1 MHNSLEP
8 GALILQIISSI
19 RAIDGRISEIRNNIV
34 NKYFTEPGTEL
45 AKDRM
50 KKLLETRMQL
60 YYSLFDS
67 TQAFSK
73 YLGQET
79 QITYE
84 NLKREIEQQ

>member
-1 MHNSLEP
+1 MSLEP
-8 GALILQIISSI
+8 GELILQIISSI
-19 RAIDGRISEIRNNIV
+19 RSLDGRISEIKRGIV
-34 NKYFTEPGTEL
+34 NKNLTKSGL
-45 AKDRM
+45 VDAKERM

-60 YYSLFDS
+60 CYSLFDS

-73 YLGQET
+73 FLGQET